1 MRLLRVPK
9 GLLIPGK
16 ALAYKIYGACAG
28 EIFELQIPG
37 KASAYKIL
45 TIQIL

>member
-9 GLLIPGK
+9 RFLIPAK

-45 TIQIL
+45 TVQRL

>member
-1 MRLLRVPK
+1 MRLLRVLK

-28 EIFELQIPG
+28 ETFELLIPG
-37 KASAYKIL
+37 KALAYKIS
-45 TIQIL
+45 TVQRM

>member
-1 MRLLRVPK
+1 MRLLSVPK

-16 ALAYKIYGACAG
+16 ALVYKIYGACAG

-37 KASAYKIL
+37 KALTYKISTVQRL
-45 TIQIL
+45 